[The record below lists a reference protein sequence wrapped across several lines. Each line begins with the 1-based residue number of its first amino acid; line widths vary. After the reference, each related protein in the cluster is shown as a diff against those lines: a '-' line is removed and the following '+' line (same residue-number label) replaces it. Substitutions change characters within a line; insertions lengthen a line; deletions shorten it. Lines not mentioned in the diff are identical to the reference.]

1 MYRLL
6 VALLLAT
13 ALGVMAESAQQERPA
28 SPKRSEG
35 GFDVLIR
42 NARVMD
48 GTGNPWLRADIGI
61 AGDRITAV
69 GRLTG
74 ATAAR
79 IIDARDRIVA
89 PGFIDVHSHAGGG
102 LTTAALHQGQPL
114 IAQGITT
121 VIANPDGGGPVDL
134 AAQRAAL
141 EAARTGLNV
150 GLMIGHGSVR
160 SAVIGRENRA
170 PTADELQK
178 MKDLVRRGMREGAF
192 GLSSGLFYTPASF
205 AKTEEVIEL
214 TKVAAESGGLYTS
227 HVRDEG
233 NYDVGVRAS
242 VREVIRIAEEAKTVG
257 IVSHMKALGRDS
269 WGLAPTLIKDMEEAR
284 ARGVQVYAD
293 QYPYE
298 ASSTSLRAAL
308 LPGDVAPTVAIV
320 TENLRRR
327 NGPDAVV
334 IASYGADPSLAGKSL
349 SEIAKAR
356 GVDPV
361 TAALALLDGGN
372 ASIVSFNMSEDDIAA
387 IMRAPF
393 TMASSDGG
401 LVPVGAG
408 HPHPRDYG
416 AFARRL
422 AVYVRDRHVVSLEFA
437 IRSMTSLP
445 ASVFGLTD
453 RGVIRPGAFADL
465 VIFDPAAIRDAATYA
480 APQKLAEGVSDVL
493 VNGTPVRLDGQF
505 TDAFPGRV
513 LRK

>member
-1 MYRLL
+1 MRLML
-6 VALLLAT
+6 RMFTALLLA
-13 ALGVMAESAQQERPA
+13 AGLGLMAESGQPPRY
-28 SPKRSEG
+28 
-35 GFDVLIR
+35 DVLIR

-48 GTGNPWLRADIGI
+48 GTGNPWMRADLGI
-61 AGDRITAV
+61 TGDRITAV
-69 GRLTG
+69 GQLSG
-74 ATAAR
+74 ATAPR
-79 IIDARDRIVA
+79 VIDARDRIVA
-89 PGFIDVHSHAGGG
+89 PGFIDVHSHAGDG
-102 LTTAALHQGQPL
+102 LRDAALHQGQPL

-141 EAARTGLNV
+141 EAARTGPNV

-160 SAVIGRENRA
+160 SAVIGSANRA

-178 MKDLVRRGMREGAF
+178 MKDLVRRGMAEGAF
-192 GLSSGLFYTPASF
+192 GLSSGLFYVPGSF
-205 AKTEEVIEL
+205 ARTEEVIEL
-214 TKVAAESGGLYTS
+214 TRVAAESGGLYTS

-233 NYDVGVRAS
+233 NYAEGVRAS

-257 IVSHMKALGRDS
+257 IVTHMKALGRDS
-269 WGLAPTLIKDMEEAR
+269 WGLGPTLIKDIEEAR

-308 LPGDVAPTVAIV
+308 APGGVDPTVAVV

-327 NGPDAVV
+327 NGPDAVL
-334 IASYGADPSLAGKSL
+334 IASYRADPTLAGKTL
-349 SEIAKAR
+349 TEIAKAR

-361 TAALALLDGGN
+361 TAALALMDGGS
-372 ASIVSFNMSEDDIAA
+372 ASIVSFNMSESDIEA

-408 HPHPRDYG
+408 QPHPRDYG

-422 AVYVRDRHVVSLEFA
+422 AVYVRDRRVVSLEFA

-465 VIFDPAAIRDAATYA
+465 VIFDPATVRDAATYA
-480 APQKLAEGVSDVL
+480 APQQLAEGVSDVL
-493 VNGTPVRLDGQF
+493 VNGVTVRLDGNF
-505 TDAFPGRV
+505 TDALPGKV